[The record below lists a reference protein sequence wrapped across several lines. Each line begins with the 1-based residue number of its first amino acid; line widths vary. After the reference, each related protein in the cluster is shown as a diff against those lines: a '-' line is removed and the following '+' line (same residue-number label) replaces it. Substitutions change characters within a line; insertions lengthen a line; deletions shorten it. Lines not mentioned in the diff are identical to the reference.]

1 MIKIARKYFIAKPI
15 SLLLVGTILFQ
26 IVFPTITF
34 ALTSGPTTPEV
45 QSFEPIGTTQL
56 VDPFSGD
63 FNYNIPLMDVGGYP
77 INLHYHAGIGMDQ
90 EASWVGLGWNINP
103 GVINRN
109 MRGIPDDFNGDEI
122 KYKYNIK
129 ENNTYSLSLN
139 KKKEFEILGFKK
151 NDKVNSFSLIGT
163 SYNLGFIYNNYKGVG
178 YTVDMDYD
186 MNHFGENHASF
197 RSSSIGFSSIDG
209 FNISSPHKK
218 YKNSYVGVDYNSRY
232 GLENFHF
239 NRTKN
244 FDEIDHSISNSM
256 IIPFQNS
263 NYSPVSKPNF
273 LQVGASLSIT
283 TGNESYGI
291 FQKNSKYTLDA
302 SKSYLSSDQKSYSR
316 KAYGYLNDEYADINS
331 VMDKQNSGGYGFDRF
346 SQYIGM
352 STHAYD
358 LFNVSGQGIA
368 GQYRPTRNQLGIL
381 WDARQEA
388 NSSPFSN
395 NKISIELGKGKVDP
409 TQLEIGADYTTVFS
423 WGHSGKANLES
434 KLSKNYMSKDKKEL
448 KEPVYFKNLG
458 DLTFLEHD
466 FYEDLKEENAFKISI
481 EDIVSNFPSMP
492 PQYYW
497 DKYNGNINID
507 NSNLELKNETLQI
520 KDRQKRNNV
529 IQYLNTDEAK
539 MYGSKTVNIVSQ
551 GNNIDQ
557 LKLDEFN
564 YDDLNSKHLSEITTL
579 GGDGSRY
586 VYGLP
591 ALNKKHIEANFSVEK
606 PLNYDNNTGLIKYSS
621 IDASV
626 SNTKGL
632 DNFYQSTELPQYAYA
647 YHLTAIFSPD
657 YADVTGNGPTPDDFG
672 SYTKFNYEKIEG
684 YNWRAPFKDANL
696 NKGLFSNKLDDR
708 ANYLYGEKDIWIL
721 RSVET
726 KTHVAIFITSDREDA
741 MGPAYE
747 QNTNDLSFIDL
758 NKVDYSLPNSHYIE
772 GLTIGIL
779 VVLAASIKCAQFPFS
794 SWLPRALEGP
804 TVSSAI
810 FYGSLSLHVGLFLL
824 LRTFPI
830 WENIDIIKILIGVIG
845 LLTAIVSYYIST
857 VQSTTK
863 TQLAYASITQV
874 GLMFIEIALG
884 WHSIALVH
892 FALHAFYRTYQFLVS
907 PSSLSYLIHDQFLH
921 YDANKKSAFSFLPNK
936 LRYSLY
942 TFSIME
948 GYLDR
953 FWFYQ
958 IWRRFKK
965 LGVSFNVFRNR
976 KWQWV
981 FALIFIL
988 SVVFQHI
995 FPIEFFT
1002 SHEYVPYFFSFIA
1015 LILILLAWT
1024 ERKSALNSW
1033 INIVLSQLFFM
1044 DGIVHQGSVNLIQI
1058 VIYLTGV
1065 ISAAVIGGWALKRVI
1080 SLENNIDLNSFH
1092 GHIYEHKKLGMTF
1105 LLCSLILIG
1114 FPISP
1119 TFLGLD
1125 LLFSEIE
1132 KENTI
1137 TLIIS
1142 ALVFIF
1148 LELASIRIYA
1158 RVFLGL
1164 HVKPY
1169 HEVAFKSS

>member
-1 MIKIARKYFIAKPI
+1 MHLII
-15 SLLLVGTILFQ
+15 ILA
-26 IVFPTITF
+26 IILP
-34 ALTSGPTTPEV
+34 
-45 QSFEPIGTTQL
+45 
-56 VDPFSGD
+56 
-63 FNYNIPLMDVGGYP
+63 
-77 INLHYHAGIGMDQ
+77 
-90 EASWVGLGWNINP
+90 
-103 GVINRN
+103 
-109 MRGIPDDFNGDEI
+109 
-122 KYKYNIK
+122 
-129 ENNTYSLSLN
+129 
-139 KKKEFEILGFKK
+139 ILGFGINLFFK
-151 NDKVNSFSLIGT
+151 NHQEKQIALVSNVINFTLIG
-163 SYNLGFIYNNYKGVG
+163 
-178 YTVDMDYD
+178 
-186 MNHFGENHASF
+186 
-197 RSSSIGFSSIDG
+197 
-209 FNISSPHKK
+209 
-218 YKNSYVGVDYNSRY
+218 
-232 GLENFHF
+232 
-239 NRTKN
+239 
-244 FDEIDHSISNSM
+244 
-256 IIPFQNS
+256 
-263 NYSPVSKPNF
+263 
-273 LQVGASLSIT
+273 LSIT
-283 TGNESYGI
+283 SAILWLTGNQKDYSIYLFSLYKSHNFDFAATFYYDKLTMVYSLVASILLFIVSVFSKTYMHRESGYKRFYIHFQAFVIGLMVLIFSGNFEMFILGWEIIGI
-291 FQKNSKYTLDA
+291 
-302 SKSYLSSDQKSYSR
+302 SSFLLISFYR
-316 KAYGYLNDEYADINS
+316 
-331 VMDKQNSGGYGFDRF
+331 DRF
-346 SQYIGM
+346 LPVKNAMKVLSFYRI
-352 STHAYD
+352 SDTA
-358 LFNVSGQGIA
+358 LFAGIWFCHH
-368 GQYRPTRNQLGIL
+368 L
-381 WDARQEA
+381 
-388 NSSPFSN
+388 F
-395 NKISIELGKGKVDP
+395 
-409 TQLEIGADYTTVFS
+409 
-423 WGHSGKANLES
+423 H
-434 KLSKNYMSKDKKEL
+434 KN
-448 KEPVYFKNLG
+448 
-458 DLTFLEHD
+458 
-466 FYEDLKEENAFKISI
+466 I
-481 EDIVSNFPSMP
+481 
-492 PQYYW
+492 
-497 DKYNGNINID
+497 
-507 NSNLELKNETLQI
+507 
-520 KDRQKRNNV
+520 
-529 IQYLNTDEAK
+529 
-539 MYGSKTVNIVSQ
+539 
-551 GNNIDQ
+551 
-557 LKLDEFN
+557 
-564 YDDLNSKHLSEITTL
+564 
-579 GGDGSRY
+579 
-586 VYGLP
+586 
-591 ALNKKHIEANFSVEK
+591 
-606 PLNYDNNTGLIKYSS
+606 
-621 IDASV
+621 
-626 SNTKGL
+626 
-632 DNFYQSTELPQYAYA
+632 
-647 YHLTAIFSPD
+647 
-657 YADVTGNGPTPDDFG
+657 
-672 SYTKFNYEKIEG
+672 
-684 YNWRAPFKDANL
+684 
-696 NKGLFSNKLDDR
+696 
-708 ANYLYGEKDIWIL
+708 
-721 RSVET
+721 
-726 KTHVAIFITSDREDA
+726 
-741 MGPAYE
+741 
-747 QNTNDLSFIDL
+747 SFIDL
-758 NKVDYSLPNSHYIE
+758 NTVDYSLPNSHYIE

-884 WHSIALVH
+884 WHTIALVH

-921 YDANKKSAFSFLPNK
+921 YDANKKSAFSFLPKK

-965 LGVSFNVFRNR
+965 LGVLFNVFRYR
-976 KWQWV
+976 MWQWV

-995 FPIEFFT
+995 YPIEFFT